1 MGLDAVERSQGQAA
15 VYQRLLVA
23 GRQGHARV
31 KGLRETGRLAGGDP
45 ELELELDVEFEGA
58 RYPVVHCQVV
68 SRLAVPDL
76 RLGTSLPVRID
87 PDNPTTLTIA

>member
-1 MGLDAVERSQGQAA
+1 MCLDAMERSQGQAA
-15 VYQRLLVA
+15 IYQRLLVD
-23 GRQGHARV
+23 GRQGRATV
-31 KGLRETGRLAGGDP
+31 KGLRKTGRAAGGDP
-45 ELELELDVEFEGA
+45 EVELELDVEFEGV

-76 RLGTSLPVRID
+76 RLGTSLPVRVD

>member
-1 MGLDAVERSQGQAA
+1 MGLDAVELSQGQAA
-15 VYQRLLVA
+15 VYQRLLA
-23 GRQGHARV
+23 TGRQGSARV
-31 KGLRETGRLAGGDP
+31 KGLRETGRAAGSDP

-68 SRLAVPDL
+68 SRLAVTDL

>member
-1 MGLDAVERSQGQAA
+1 MCLDAVERSQGQAA
-15 VYQRLLVA
+15 VYQRLLDT
-23 GRQGHARV
+23 GRQGRARV
-31 KGLRETGRLAGGDP
+31 KGMRETGRDAGGDP

-58 RYPVVHCQVV
+58 RYSVVHCQVV

-76 RLGTSLPVRID
+76 RLGASLPVRVD

>member
-15 VYQRLLVA
+15 EYQRLLDV
-23 GRQGHARV
+23 GRQGRARV
-31 KGLRETGRLAGGDP
+31 KGLREAGLVAGGDP
-45 ELELELDVEFEGA
+45 VIELELEVEFEGA

-68 SRLAVPDL
+68 SRLAVTDL
-76 RLGTSLPVRID
+76 RLGTSLLVRVD

>member
-15 VYQRLLVA
+15 VYQRLLNT
-23 GRQGHARV
+23 GRLGRAKV
-31 KGLRETGRLAGGDP
+31 KGIRETGRGAGSDP
-45 ELELELDVEFEGA
+45 EIELELDVEFEGA

-68 SRLAVPDL
+68 SRLAIPDL

>member
-1 MGLDAVERSQGQAA
+1 MSLDAMERSQGQAA
-15 VYQRLLVA
+15 EYQRLLDS
-23 GRQGHARV
+23 GRLGRAVV
-31 KGLRETGRLAGGDP
+31 KGLRDTGRAAGSDP

-58 RYPVVHCQVV
+58 RYPVVLLQVV

-76 RLGTSLPVRID
+76 RLGASLPVRVD

>member
-1 MGLDAVERSQGQAA
+1 MCLDAVERSQGQAA
-15 VYQRLLVA
+15 LYQRLLED
-23 GRQGHARV
+23 GRQGRARV
-31 KGLRETGRLAGGDP
+31 KGMRETGRAAGSDP

-68 SRLAVPDL
+68 SALAVPDL
-76 RLGTSLPVRID
+76 RLGTSLPVRVD

>member
-1 MGLDAVERSQGQAA
+1 MCLDAMERSQGQAA
-15 VYQRLLVA
+15 TYQRLLVE
-23 GRQGHARV
+23 GRQGRARV
-31 KGLRETGRLAGGDP
+31 KGLRETGRTAGTDP
-45 ELELELDVEFEGA
+45 EVELELDVEFEGA

-76 RLGTSLPVRID
+76 RLGTSLPIRVD